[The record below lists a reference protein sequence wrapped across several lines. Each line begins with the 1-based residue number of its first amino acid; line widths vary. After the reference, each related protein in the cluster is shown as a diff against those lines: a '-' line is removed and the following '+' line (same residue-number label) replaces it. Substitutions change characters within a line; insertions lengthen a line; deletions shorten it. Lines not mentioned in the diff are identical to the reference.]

1 MPHGRNSQY
10 SSLAP
15 LVQPLA
21 VAFFAGYS
29 LYEPSKTGSNR
40 LTKGSVFSKMGR
52 MKSEYELKN
61 RVKELRARLN
71 MRQADLATEVEVTR
85 QTILAIEKGRLN
97 PSVALSLRIAR
108 VLREPVDYVFYLDHR
123 AALSS
128 DAVTGTRTAYDF
140 R

>member
-1 MPHGRNSQY
+1 
-10 SSLAP
+10 
-15 LVQPLA
+15 
-21 VAFFAGYS
+21 
-29 LYEPSKTGSNR
+29 
-40 LTKGSVFSKMGR
+40 

-61 RVKELRARLN
+61 RVRELRARLN
-71 MRQADLATEVEVTR
+71 LRQADLAAEVDVTR

-123 AALSS
+123 AALSG
-128 DAVTGTRTAYDF
+128 DTVKGAHPVYDF